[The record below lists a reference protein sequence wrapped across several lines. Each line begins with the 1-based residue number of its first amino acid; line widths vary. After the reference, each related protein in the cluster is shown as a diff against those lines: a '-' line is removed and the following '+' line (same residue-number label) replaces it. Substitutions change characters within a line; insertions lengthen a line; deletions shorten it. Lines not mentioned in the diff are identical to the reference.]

1 MKNYN
6 ESFETKKDDM
16 HISVSSNYQENCVI
30 IGIDVGVDGFYAGL
44 TTKEVD
50 KLISML
56 KMASKKVNTNGGE

>member
-6 ESFETKKDDM
+6 KLFENERNDM
-16 HISVSSNYQENCVI
+16 RISVSSNYQENCVI
-30 IGIDVGVDGFYAGL
+30 IGIDVGVDGFYAEL

>member
-6 ESFETKKDDM
+6 EAFENERDDM

-30 IGIDVGVDGFYAGL
+30 IGIDVGVDGFYAEL

>member
-30 IGIDVGVDGFYAGL
+30 IGIDVGVDGFYAEN
-44 TTKEVD
+44 EVHVSGRNV
-50 KLISML
+50 KP
-56 KMASKKVNTNGGE
+56 TNL

>member
-6 ESFETKKDDM
+6 ESFETKRDDM

-50 KLISML
+50 KLITML